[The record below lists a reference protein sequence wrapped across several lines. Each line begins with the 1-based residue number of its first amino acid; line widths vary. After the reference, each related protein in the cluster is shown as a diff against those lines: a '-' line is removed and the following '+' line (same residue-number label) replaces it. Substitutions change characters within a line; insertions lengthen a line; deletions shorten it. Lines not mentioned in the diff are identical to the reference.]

1 LGQNYPSFQRSYSH
15 EDLVEYFLLTPGE
28 LELILKCRGDA
39 NRCGMALLLKTL
51 PHLGYVPDLL
61 NDIPPEV
68 REFVAGQIGL
78 LWDCSESYPWHS
90 STFDHH
96 LAQVRESTGWRFA
109 TAADKRRWNSGFSN
123 TGRIRGCLRSSSRCE
138 PVQHQSNRGNI
149 NHRLRSLHRV
159 LVVFAKPPVA
169 PEPRKRPLHNPRQ
182 ARNLERPLSSLDNL

>member
-1 LGQNYPSFQRSYSH
+1 LGQNYPSFQHSYSH

-109 TAADKRRWNSGFSN
+109 TAADKEALEFW
-123 TGRIRGCLRSSSRCE
+123 LQ
-138 PVQHQSNRGNI
+138 QHGAYQ
-149 NHRLRSLHRV
+149 RV
-159 LVVFAKPPVA
+159 FEKFITL
-169 PEPRKRPLHNPRQ
+169 
-182 ARNLERPLSSLDNL
+182 